1 MLSSTAVEALMG
13 DSFKSLGNEWF
24 LYVTTIGDRDGSLFT
39 GLTVRHE
46 PRGED
51 CQFS

>member
-1 MLSSTAVEALMG
+1 MV
-13 DSFKSLGNEWF
+13 

-46 PRGED
+46 PGGKTVNFLRNYLLH
-51 CQFS
+51 

>member
-1 MLSSTAVEALMG
+1 MR
-13 DSFKSLGNEWF
+13 DSFKYLGNEWF

-46 PRGED
+46 PRVKTVS
-51 CQFS
+51 FLRNYLLH